1 MVAGA
6 ALVVVLVAALVAPT
20 VLVIADA
27 LFLSCCFCVVASA
40 ADVALSANF
49 PKNDLVLTKS
59 NDPALPGHFYMSD
72 LYTCRF
78 CISSLSFLKEAQSN
92 KAR

>member
-1 MVAGA
+1 MAGA
-6 ALVVVLVAALVAPT
+6 ALVVILVAALAVPT

-27 LFLSCCFCVVASA
+27 LSLSCCFCVAALA
-40 ADVALSANF
+40 ADAVLSANF

-59 NDPALPGHFYMSD
+59 NGPALPGHFYMSD

-78 CISSLSFLKEAQSN
+78 CISSLSFLKEAQSS